1 MKMDEFKVVYQ
12 DRILKINKCLAENG
26 YKYKIEITTGLLS
39 RSWEE
44 YFSQDEEAMRS
55 ANQKFSNLASET
67 GGRKRWLV
75 NQNRRL
81 NPQ

>member
-1 MKMDEFKVVYQ
+1 MDEFKVVYQ
-12 DRILKINKCLAENG
+12 DRILKINKCLTENG
-26 YKYKIEITTGLLS
+26 YKYKIEITTGLFS

-67 GGRKRWLV
+67 GGRK
-75 NQNRRL
+75 
-81 NPQ
+81 